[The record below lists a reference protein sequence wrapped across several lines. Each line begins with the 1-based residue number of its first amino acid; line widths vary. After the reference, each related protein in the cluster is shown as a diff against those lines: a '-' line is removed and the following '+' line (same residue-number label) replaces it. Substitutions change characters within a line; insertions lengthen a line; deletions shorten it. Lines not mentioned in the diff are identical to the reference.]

1 MLSSSVLAFRAPAQ
15 RSRGGWKCLGCA
27 RGPTT
32 TAARAATLVSRDC
45 SPGESGVAG
54 LAAGVT
60 SGQMVGHSERG
71 RSRRVHGERYRQ
83 ISVAISRR
91 IGRRRCR
98 KRTKVSTFC
107 IGIRCYDD
115 LETSLFNVLRAAR
128 PG

>member
-60 SGQMVGHSERG
+60 SGQI
-71 RSRRVHGERYRQ
+71 SRPLGERP
-83 ISVAISRR
+83 VPAGPWGAISAN
-91 IGRRRCR
+91 IGRYLKENRPPALQKANQSEYILHR
-98 KRTKVSTFC
+98 
-107 IGIRCYDD
+107 YP
-115 LETSLFNVLRAAR
+115 LLR
-128 PG
+128 